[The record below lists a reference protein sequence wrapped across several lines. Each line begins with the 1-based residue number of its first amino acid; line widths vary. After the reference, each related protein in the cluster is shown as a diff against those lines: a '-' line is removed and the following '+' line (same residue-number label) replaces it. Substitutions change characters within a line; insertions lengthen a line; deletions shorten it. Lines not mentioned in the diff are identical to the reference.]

1 MKPGEQTTADAP
13 EAPRLAG
20 VKPRSL
26 RRAIITRLL
35 FFFVTLIT
43 LYILGPGL
51 LAVFSAFPK
60 LLKINPVWFVVL
72 VLLEGASFFSAWAL
86 QRLAL
91 RTRGW
96 FGVATAQLTGNAVS
110 RVVPG
115 GVAAGSAVQYR
126 MLVQSGVDPAQVGAG
141 LTAAGLISTGTLLA
155 LPLLSLP
162 AVLAGLQVPRG
173 LAQAAWLG
181 LGVFVLAFSAGAVLV
196 TSDAALRLVGRCVQ
210 WLKHRL
216 RPGHQRNHPAVRSD
230 LSDRLIAQRDA
241 LLTVLGKRWWLAL
254 VASLGNWLFDYLALL
269 AVLTAVGVHPRPTL
283 VLLAYSASMVLGMIP
298 ITPGGLGFVE
308 AGLVGLLT
316 LAGVAASVASIA
328 VLAYRLVSYWLP
340 LPAGAVAAVLHRR
353 RYGGRPVI
361 ETT

>member
-1 MKPGEQTTADAP
+1 MNTGEPVATDPAAMP
-13 EAPRLAG
+13 PLSRN
-20 VKPRSL
+20 L
-26 RRAIITRLL
+26 RRAVIIRLL
-35 FFFVTLIT
+35 FFFITLVT

-51 LAVFSAFPK
+51 LAIFSAFPK
-60 LLKINPVWFVVL
+60 LLKLNPAWFA
-72 VLLEGASFFSAWAL
+72 VLLPLEAASFLSAWTL

-91 RTRGW
+91 RTHNW

-115 GVAAGSAVQYR
+115 GAAAGSAVQYR

-155 LPLLSLP
+155 LPVLSLP
-162 AVLAGLQVPRG
+162 AVVAGMPVPRG

-181 LGVFVLAFSAGAVLV
+181 LGVFVVAFAAGAVLV
-196 TSDAALRLVGRCVQ
+196 TSDAALRGLGRSVQ
-210 WLKHRL
+210 WLKHHFRL
-216 RPGHQRNHPAVRSD
+216 GHKRDHPPVVND

-241 LLTVLGKRWWLAL
+241 LVAVLGKRWWMAL
-254 VASLGNWLFDYLALL
+254 LASLGNWLFDYLALL

-308 AGLVGLLT
+308 AGLVGLLA
-316 LAGVAASVASIA
+316 LAGVAAAVASIA

-353 RYGGRPVI
+353 RYGGRSLVAAA
-361 ETT
+361 